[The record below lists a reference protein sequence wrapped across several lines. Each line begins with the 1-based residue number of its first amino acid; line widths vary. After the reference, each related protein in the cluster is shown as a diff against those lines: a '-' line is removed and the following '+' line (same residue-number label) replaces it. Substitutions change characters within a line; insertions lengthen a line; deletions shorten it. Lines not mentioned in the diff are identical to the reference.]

1 MKEFEL
7 YLLERELSTETIKK
21 YTHDVKFFLLWQNG
35 QGKKLT
41 RETACEWKVF
51 LSSQNHAPSTI
62 NAALAAFNHYAMFV
76 GKPECKLK
84 YVKAQKK
91 IFLESEKM
99 LTRRE
104 YKQLVKC
111 AKQKANARLAM
122 IIETIGS
129 TGMRVSEL
137 AYITVEALITGNIQI
152 QLKGK
157 IRTILLPH
165 KLCSKLRAY
174 AKKQGIE
181 AGAIFITK
189 KGAPISRK
197 QIWCEMKKLCDL
209 AGILESKVFP
219 HNLRHL
225 FARVF
230 YEKNGDLVELA
241 DILGHSNVETTRIYL
256 RKNSQIHQKKL
267 EQLHMLC

>member
-1 MKEFEL
+1 
-7 YLLERELSTETIKK
+7 
-21 YTHDVKFFLLWQNG
+21 
-35 QGKKLT
+35 
-41 RETACEWKVF
+41 
-51 LSSQNHAPSTI
+51 
-62 NAALAAFNHYAMFV
+62 
-76 GKPECKLK
+76 
-84 YVKAQKK
+84 
-91 IFLESEKM
+91 
-99 LTRRE
+99 
-104 YKQLVKC
+104 
-111 AKQKANARLAM
+111 M

-129 TGMRVSEL
+129 TGMRVSEI
-137 AYITVEALITGNIQI
+137 AYITVETLVTGNIQI

-174 AKKQGIE
+174 AQKQGIE

-209 AGILESKVFP
+209 AGILKSKVFP

-241 DILGHSNVETTRIYL
+241 DILGHSNIETTRIYL